1 MLASM
6 IRGITKTL
14 KVQLLKSIRKWLI
27 NRIELLLS
35 FPFGFFITLDLLLLY
50 LLLGIKLFVFPL
62 EFSVVLSTF

>member
-27 NRIELLLS
+27 NRIELLSS
-35 FPFGFFITLDLLLLY
+35 FSFGFFITLDLLLLY